1 MQKKNTRFFSL
12 MLLALFVCLVSL
24 VDSAFAGKGDSLE
37 DEFIRQNFWSVDRNS
52 NR

>member
-24 VDSAFAGKGDSLE
+24 ADSAFAGKGGNSIE
-37 DEFIRQNFWSVDRNS
+37 DDFIRQNYLLGNT